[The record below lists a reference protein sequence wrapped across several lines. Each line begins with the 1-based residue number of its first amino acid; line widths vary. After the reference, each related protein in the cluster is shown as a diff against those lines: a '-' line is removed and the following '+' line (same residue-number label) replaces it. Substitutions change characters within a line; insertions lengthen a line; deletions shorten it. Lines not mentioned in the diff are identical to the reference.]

1 MKLSEKLQKI
11 RKEHN
16 ITQEGLADR
25 LNVSRQAVSKW
36 ESGTAYPDTEKLIQ
50 ISKIFN
56 VSLDELINDNG
67 EKSTNNNS
75 KKMVFMDIVNGAL
88 DFISKSVNMFWSMK
102 FTEKIKCLFEMCV
115 LIGIIILMALLST
128 SIIVN
133 LIRRILIFMPYE
145 ILYSVCSLFDTLLY
159 LVWLVL
165 GIMIVIKIFKT
176 RYLDYYV
183 FVTDD
188 SVSKKTIEEP
198 IKELKEKKEYRVVIR
213 DPKDSSLNIV
223 RKIGKLFSFL
233 LKCFCFLL
241 LIPVMICFVLSIILF
256 VFSIFFIFDGLL
268 FNGITIFIVGL
279 IISLYLVLEFIYN
292 LLFNREHMVNRIFI
306 LFMIGLSLM
315 GVGMGLSMVALSNFT
330 YEIDSVKNINTHNIL
345 MSDDLVLNFMAYGMD
360 NVVIDNNLDDIKLE
374 ITSYGDSE
382 VYLYN
387 YNDYV
392 NKLSYTVY
400 DISCEYNEI
409 EMYKNI
415 FNNLKE
421 RKIIN
426 YNSIYDVK
434 MYISEDNLIK
444 LRKNANEY
452 NGYIIFE

>member
-1 MKLSEKLQKI
+1 MKFSEKLQKI
-11 RKEHN
+11 RKENN

-56 VSLDELINDNG
+56 VSLDELINDNV
-67 EKSTNNNS
+67 EKNNNGS
-75 KKMVFMDIVNGAL
+75 KKMAIMDIVNSIL

-115 LIGIIILMALLST
+115 LIGIIILVAFLST
-128 SIIVN
+128 SMIVN
-133 LIRRILIFMPYE
+133 LFRRILIFMPYE
-145 ILYSVCSLFDTLLY
+145 ILYGLCSLFETLLC

-165 GIMIVIKIFKT
+165 GIMIVLKIFKT

-183 FVTDD
+183 FVIDD

-223 RKIGKLFSFL
+223 RKIGKVFSFF

-241 LIPVMICFVLSIILF
+241 LIPVMICFIFSIVLL
-256 VFSIFFIFDGLL
+256 VFSIFFIFEGLL
-268 FNGITIFIVGL
+268 FNGISIFIVGL
-279 IISLYLVLEFIYN
+279 ILSIYLVLEFIYN
-292 LLFNREHMVNRIFI
+292 LLFNREHMVNRIFV
-306 LFMIGLSLM
+306 LFIIGLSLM
-315 GVGMGLSMVALSNFT
+315 GVGIGLSMVALSNFT
-330 YEIDSVKNINTHNIL
+330 YEVDSVRNMNIHNIK
-345 MSDDLVLNFMAYGMD
+345 MSDDLVLNFIAYGMD
-360 NVVIDNNLDDIKLE
+360 NVVIDNNLSDIKLE

-392 NKLSYTVY
+392 NKFSYKVY
-400 DISCEYNEI
+400 DISYEYNEI

-415 FNNLKE
+415 FNNLQE
-421 RKIIN
+421 EKIIN

-434 MYISEDNLIK
+434 MYISEDNLMK
-444 LRKNANEY
+444 LRKNVNNY
-452 NGYIIFE
+452 NGYIVFE

>member
-1 MKLSEKLQKI
+1 MRFSEKLQKI
-11 RKEHN
+11 RKDNN

-56 VSLDELINDNG
+56 VSLDELINDNV
-67 EKSTNNNS
+67 EKNNNGS
-75 KKMVFMDIVNGAL
+75 KKMAIMDIVNSIL

-115 LIGIIILMALLST
+115 LIGIIILVAFLST
-128 SIIVN
+128 SMIVN
-133 LIRRILIFMPYE
+133 LFRRILIFMPYE
-145 ILYSVCSLFDTLLY
+145 ILYGLCSLFETLLC

-165 GIMIVIKIFKT
+165 GIMIVLKIFKT

-183 FVTDD
+183 FVIDD

-223 RKIGKLFSFL
+223 RKIGKVFSFF

-241 LIPVMICFVLSIILF
+241 LIPVMICFILSIVLL
-256 VFSIFFIFDGLL
+256 VFSIFFIFEGLL
-268 FNGITIFIVGL
+268 FNGISIFIVGL
-279 IISLYLVLEFIYN
+279 ILSIYLVLEFIYN
-292 LLFNREHMVNRIFI
+292 LLFNREHMVNRIFV
-306 LFMIGLSLM
+306 LFIIGLSLM
-315 GVGMGLSMVALSNFT
+315 GVGIGLSMVALSNFT
-330 YEIDSVKNINTHNIL
+330 YEVDSVRNMNIHNIK
-345 MSDDLVLNFMAYGMD
+345 MSDDLVLNFIAYGMD
-360 NVVIDNNLDDIKLE
+360 NVVIDNNLSDIKLE

-392 NKLSYTVY
+392 NKFSYKVY
-400 DISCEYNEI
+400 DISYEYNEI

-421 RKIIN
+421 EKIIN

-434 MYISEDNLIK
+434 MYISEDNLMK
-444 LRKNANEY
+444 LRKNVNNY
-452 NGYIIFE
+452 NGYIVFE

>member
-1 MKLSEKLQKI
+1 MRFSEKLQKI
-11 RKEHN
+11 RKDNN

-56 VSLDELINDNG
+56 VSLDELINDNV
-67 EKSTNNNS
+67 EKNNNGS
-75 KKMVFMDIVNGAL
+75 KKMAIMDIVNSIL

-115 LIGIIILMALLST
+115 LIGIIILVAFLST
-128 SIIVN
+128 SMIVN
-133 LIRRILIFMPYE
+133 LFRRILIFMPYE
-145 ILYSVCSLFDTLLY
+145 ILYGLCSLFETLLC

-165 GIMIVIKIFKT
+165 GIMIVLKIFKT

-183 FVTDD
+183 FVIDD

-223 RKIGKLFSFL
+223 RKIGKVFSFF

-241 LIPVMICFVLSIILF
+241 LIPVMICFIFSIVLL
-256 VFSIFFIFDGLL
+256 VFSIFFIFEGLL
-268 FNGITIFIVGL
+268 FNGISIFIVGL
-279 IISLYLVLEFIYN
+279 ILSIYLVLEFIYN
-292 LLFNREHMVNRIFI
+292 LLFNREHMVNRIFV
-306 LFMIGLSLM
+306 LFIIGLSLM
-315 GVGMGLSMVALSNFT
+315 GVGIGLSMVALSNFT
-330 YEIDSVKNINTHNIL
+330 YEVDSVRNMNIHNIK
-345 MSDDLVLNFMAYGMD
+345 MSDDLVLNFIAYGMD
-360 NVVIDNNLDDIKLE
+360 NVVIDNNLSDIKLE

-392 NKLSYTVY
+392 NKFSYKVY
-400 DISCEYNEI
+400 DISYEYNEI

-421 RKIIN
+421 EKIIN

-434 MYISEDNLIK
+434 MYISEDNLMK
-444 LRKNANEY
+444 LRKNVNNY
-452 NGYIIFE
+452 NGYIVFE

>member
-1 MKLSEKLQKI
+1 MKFSEKLQKI
-11 RKEHN
+11 RKENN

-56 VSLDELINDNG
+56 VSLDELINDNV
-67 EKSTNNNS
+67 EKNNNGS
-75 KKMVFMDIVNGAL
+75 KKMAIMDIVNSIL

-115 LIGIIILMALLST
+115 LIGIIILVAFLST
-128 SIIVN
+128 SMIVN
-133 LIRRILIFMPYE
+133 LFRRILIFMPYE
-145 ILYSVCSLFDTLLY
+145 ILYGLCSLFETLLC

-165 GIMIVIKIFKT
+165 GIMIVLKIFKT

-183 FVTDD
+183 FVIDD

-223 RKIGKLFSFL
+223 RKIGKVFSFF

-241 LIPVMICFVLSIILF
+241 LIPVMICFIFSIVLL
-256 VFSIFFIFDGLL
+256 VFSIFFIFEGLL
-268 FNGITIFIVGL
+268 FNGISIFIVGL
-279 IISLYLVLEFIYN
+279 ILSIYLVLEFIYN
-292 LLFNREHMVNRIFI
+292 LLFNREHMVNRIFV
-306 LFMIGLSLM
+306 LFIIGLSLM
-315 GVGMGLSMVALSNFT
+315 GVGIGLSMVALSNFT
-330 YEIDSVKNINTHNIL
+330 YEVDSVRNMNIHNIK
-345 MSDDLVLNFMAYGMD
+345 MSDDLVLNFIAYGMD
-360 NVVIDNNLDDIKLE
+360 NVVIDNNLSDIKLE

-392 NKLSYTVY
+392 NKFSYKVY
-400 DISCEYNEI
+400 DISYEYNEI

-421 RKIIN
+421 EKIIN

-434 MYISEDNLIK
+434 MYISEDNLMK
-444 LRKNANEY
+444 LRKNVNNY
-452 NGYIIFE
+452 NGYIVFE